1 MSKTPRTDALVR
13 LQEDAFGIP
22 GNPLAAVVSA
32 KFARDLEEENT
43 DLKRQR
49 DELLEALENVLRR
62 YTDLINSGD
71 AGNWDPEEE
80 DEVKAA
86 RAAIANVKGAQQ

>member
-1 MSKTPRTDALVR
+1 MSNTPKTDEIVRRLSDNGWCSAALS
-13 LQEDAFGIP
+13 G
-22 GNPLAAVVSA
+22 
-32 KFARDLEEENT
+32 FARELERENAALT
-43 DLKRQR
+43 EQR

-80 DEVKAA
+80 DEVKSA
-86 RAAIANVKGAQQ
+86 RAAIAKVKSCKL

>member
-1 MSKTPRTDALVR
+1 MSNTPRTDDLVQ
-13 LQEDAFGIP
+13 LQSDSFGIQF
-22 GNPLAAVVSA
+22 GTIVSA
-32 KFARDLEEENT
+32 EFARELERENAAIT
-43 DLKRQR
+43 EQR
-49 DELLEALENVLRR
+49 DELLEALVNVLRR

-86 RAAIANVKGAQQ
+86 RAAIANVKSCKL